1 MIILWVEKG
10 LVQNITA
17 SSNNYNA
24 SIIQLLTIIYLC
36 ATWGNN
42 GLKEDFKTLDPCSL
56 FIHGKNAGSL
66 DSRSNKTACFYQ
78 TQHAYIQNSTLFPK
92 IVALGPINLAVLG
105 IVSQLA
111 PSFFPGMLLLQLL
124 SYIQIRYFCNW
135 HTEQNINIYIYIA
148 FTIQKL
154 EQFSLRGPGVNIE
167 FMLYRSY
174 NFGIDTYLLTPIS
187 NDCIKNVT
195 FNVHYLFL
203 KAKSNEV
210 NITID
215 ISFNIVIRE

>member
-1 MIILWVEKG
+1 M
-10 LVQNITA
+10 
-17 SSNNYNA
+17 
-24 SIIQLLTIIYLC
+24 LLS
-36 ATWGNN
+36 
-42 GLKEDFKTLDPCSL
+42 K
-56 FIHGKNAGSL
+56 
-66 DSRSNKTACFYQ
+66 
-78 TQHAYIQNSTLFPK
+78 NSTLFPK
-92 IVALGPINLAVLG
+92 IVALAPINLAVLD

-124 SYIQIRYFCNW
+124 SYIQVRYFCN
-135 HTEQNINIYIYIA
+135 YIYIA

-167 FMLYRSY
+167 FRLYRSS
-174 NFGIDTYLLTPIS
+174 NFGIDTYLLTPIF
-187 NDCIKNVT
+187 NDCIKNVV

-203 KAKSNEV
+203 KAKSNEA